1 MLILCESDIFMS
13 VLCDLILLTQIYY
26 GCVRELVTQAGR
38 ERSMYEAQ
46 AICNCGSVPIPFVVY

>member
-26 GCVRELVTQAGR
+26 GCVREFGTQAGR
-38 ERSMYEAQ
+38 ERSMYEIQ
-46 AICNCGSVPIPFVVY
+46 ANCNYGSVPNHLVVY